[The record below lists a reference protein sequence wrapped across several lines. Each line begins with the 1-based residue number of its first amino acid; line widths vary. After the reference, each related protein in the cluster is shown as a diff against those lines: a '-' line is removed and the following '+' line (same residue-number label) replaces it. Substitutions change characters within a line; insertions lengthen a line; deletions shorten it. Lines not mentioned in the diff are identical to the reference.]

1 MSQPGPDAPP
11 SPVFLRLVR
20 FCIDVWKNF
29 RDSHGPQ
36 HAGAIAYF
44 GLLSVIPFAVF
55 LVAISAGLLASLGLE
70 ASGADVAAGVS
81 SGVPFVSEAVRE
93 QLVDIA
99 TAGAEIGLLSV
110 VLLLFSASSVFTA
123 LNRGINAVMGT
134 EKVPRMLLVRL
145 LSAVLIIG
153 VAASAFLWQLLQSS
167 VSKWVGG
174 DGPLPGWL
182 NNVGMRWGIETAI
195 FTVGFFVI
203 VRLVAKVRYRK
214 RYYWAGGLV
223 FVILSQLARV
233 GLEVYFARLWRL
245 RDLYGGLGAIM
256 GLVLWVYVAAIVLL
270 IACSL
275 VKTLAQRSVLEA
287 TAEKVS

>member
-1 MSQPGPDAPP
+1 
-11 SPVFLRLVR
+11 LVIR
-20 FCIDVWKNF
+20 IVLFCVEVWKNF
-29 RDSHGPQ
+29 RDAHGPQ

-55 LVAISAGLLASLGLE
+55 LVAVSASLLAGLGLE

-93 QLVDIA
+93 QLVEIA

-134 EKVPRMLLVRL
+134 ERRPRMLVVRL
-145 LSAVLIIG
+145 LSAVLIVG

-167 VSKWVGG
+167 VTKWVGG

-223 FVILSQLARV
+223 FVILSQLARI

-275 VKTLAQRSVLEA
+275 VRTLAQRGLFEPAQV
-287 TAEKVS
+287 T